1 MILRQKAWGDENVKG
16 RRKVGESVNVKK
28 MSTIWW
34 GQFFYYL
41 NLSKI
46 FYIFYFLKQNGREYK

>member
-1 MILRQKAWGDENVKG
+1 M
-16 RRKVGESVNVKK
+16 RKIGESVNVKK
-28 MSTIWW
+28 KKKWV
-34 GQFFYYL
+34 QFDEDNFFIYL